1 MKRSKKELMDEIT
14 KYIGDDQSDTAIMIM
29 EDLEDSISDDV
40 VTREEYNNLDKT
52 WRDKYISRFKSGV
65 EAINEV
71 KEDIKKDDD
80 KEISYEELLYERVGE

>member
-29 EDLEDSISDDV
+29 EDLEDSISGDV

-52 WRDKYISRFKSGV
+52 WRDKYISRFKTGV
-65 EAINEV
+65 EVINEP
-71 KEDIKKDDD
+71 KDDD
-80 KEISYEELLYERVGE
+80 KQISYEELLYERVGE

>member
-40 VTREEYNNLDKT
+40 VTRDEYNNLDKA

-65 EAINEV
+65 EVINEI

-80 KEISYEELLYERVGE
+80 KQISYEELLYERVGE